1 MPHPASIRVPR
12 QRGLCRHFV
21 DATVAEKF
29 HRPRG
34 RCSTSSLRREG
45 KKMVTIKD
53 KVRSFIVD
61 NFLFGDTS
69 YQLADTDSLIE
80 NDIIDSTAVLELVA
94 FIEDD
99 FGIAMVDSDVVP
111 ANLDSIERL
120 SSFISARAK
129 ALAA

>member
-1 MPHPASIRVPR
+1 
-12 QRGLCRHFV
+12 
-21 DATVAEKF
+21 
-29 HRPRG
+29 
-34 RCSTSSLRREG
+34 
-45 KKMVTIKD
+45 MVTIKD
-53 KVRSFIVD
+53 KVRTFIVD
-61 NFLFGDTS
+61 NFLFGDKS

-120 SSFISARAK
+120 SSFISARAE

>member
-1 MPHPASIRVPR
+1 
-12 QRGLCRHFV
+12 
-21 DATVAEKF
+21 
-29 HRPRG
+29 
-34 RCSTSSLRREG
+34 
-45 KKMVTIKD
+45 MVTIKD
-53 KVRSFIVD
+53 KVRTFIVD
-61 NFLFGDTS
+61 NFLFGDKS
-69 YQLADTDSLIE
+69 FQLADTDSLIE

-120 SSFISARAK
+120 SSFIKARAE